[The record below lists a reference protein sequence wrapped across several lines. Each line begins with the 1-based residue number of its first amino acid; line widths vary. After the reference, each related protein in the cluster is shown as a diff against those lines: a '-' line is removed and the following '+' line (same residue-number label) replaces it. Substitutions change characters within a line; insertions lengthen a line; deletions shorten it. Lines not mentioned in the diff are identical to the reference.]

1 MPPVTLVLPPLTQ
14 LNTPYPSTA
23 YLTHFLRGRGV
34 AAEQLDLGIELV
46 DALFCRE
53 GLARVFDALGQ
64 IDALPEEAWRA
75 LALADRH
82 LHAVD
87 PVMAFL
93 RGADSGLALL
103 LLHSPLIPQ
112 GPATGRFDAA
122 PFGPMG
128 TADAARHLATLYLQ
142 DLVSL
147 VQVLDPGFG
156 LARYQHH
163 LAIGAASYDPL
174 HQRLQQ
180 TTLVDAALDALTD
193 ARLPDVAGRVVGLSV
208 PFPGN
213 LYGALRIGRRL
224 KARGATVL
232 MGGGYVNT
240 ELREVDEPRLW
251 ACVDGL
257 TYDDGEGPLLA
268 WLEYLDGGPDQ
279 RHRTR
284 TAEGPI
290 ERAAVPQPFTVAGT
304 YDGLPLDRYLQLVDT
319 LNPAHRLW
327 ADGRWNK
334 ITLAHGC
341 YWRKCSFCDVH
352 LDYVG
357 GYHTTSV
364 GRIVDEMERLVVET
378 GQRGFHF
385 VDEAAP
391 PKVLVGVARELLA
404 RGLAITW
411 WGNIRFEKAFTP
423 DVCRL
428 LAASGLVMVTG
439 GLEVAC
445 DRLLERIRKGVTVEQ
460 VVRAAHAF
468 EEAGVRVHAYLMY
481 GFPTQTDQESIDA
494 MEVVRQLFSEKVLSS
509 AFWHRF
515 VLTRHAP
522 IFRDLEAFGVTL
534 PPEAEGPRFAANDL
548 PHLDPQGGDHD
559 AFDAVLPRALRAWM
573 QGDGVERPVTSWFD
587 VPMPPSTMAPDRV
600 RAALI
605 DGVEGGGSRL
615 LWLGGTPLETDDG
628 VHLHTADGVVVVPVT
643 GDVAEWLC
651 EVLEAAVPGSD
662 GLRLHDAVD
671 VFPGAWKAFEGWWS
685 ELRRVGLLCLP

>member
-1 MPPVTLVLPPLTQ
+1 MPAVSLVLPPLTQ

-23 YLTHFLRGRGV
+23 YLARFLATRGV
-34 AAEQLDLGIELV
+34 DVDQHDLGIALV
-46 DALFCRE
+46 DALFSRS
-53 GLARVFDALGQ
+53 GLERVFGALEEL
-64 IDALPEEAWRA
+64 DALPEGAWRA
-75 LALADRH
+75 LSLADAH
-82 LHAVD
+82 LSAVD
-87 PVMAFL
+87 PVMSYL
-93 RGADSGLALL
+93 RGEDSGLALQ
-103 LLHSPLIPQ
+103 LLHSPLIPR
-112 GPATGRFDAA
+112 GPATERFDPT

-142 DLVSL
+142 DLVAL
-147 VQVLDPGFG
+147 VQLLDPGFE
-156 LARYQHH
+156 LARYQHQ
-163 LAIGAASYDPL
+163 LAVGAASFDPL
-174 HQRLQQ
+174 AQRLSAS
-180 TTLVDAALDALTD
+180 TLVDEALEALVD
-193 ARLPDVAGRVVGLSV
+193 LHLPDVHGRLVGLSV

-224 KARGATVL
+224 KERGATVL

-251 ACVDGL
+251 DYVDAL

-268 WLEYLDGGPDQ
+268 WVDFLDGGPDR

-284 TAEGPI
+284 TAAGPVDHPAP
-290 ERAAVPQPFTVAGT
+290 RVPFTVAGT

-357 GYHTTSV
+357 GYHTTNAAH
-364 GRIVDEMERLVVET
+364 IVDEMERLVAET

-391 PKVLVGVARELLA
+391 PKVLVAVAEELLA
-404 RGLAITW
+404 RGLSVTW

-468 EEAGVRVHAYLMY
+468 ETAGVRVHAYLMY

-494 MEVVRQLFSEKVLSS
+494 MEVVRQLFAAGVLSS

-522 IFRDLEAFGVTL
+522 VYRDLEGYGVEL
-534 PPEAEGPRFAANDL
+534 PPEALARRFAANDL
-548 PHLDPQGGDHD
+548 PHLDPTGGDHD
-559 AFDAVLPRALRAWM
+559 AFDAVLPIALRAWM
-573 QGDGVERPVTSWFD
+573 QGEGLDRPVHDWFD
-587 VPMPPSTMAPDRV
+587 APMPSTTQAPDRV
-600 RAALI
+600 LRALA
-605 DGVEGGGSRL
+605 DGPPERGRRL
-615 LWLGGTPLETDDG
+615 LWLGGTPLEGDDG
-628 VHLHTADGVVVVPVT
+628 VWLHTPDGSGRLPLT
-643 GDVAEWLC
+643 GDGAEWLA
-651 EVLEAAVPGSD
+651 EVLDAARPGGERLGEKEALDACPVDVGGLQPAWDELKRLGL
-662 GLRLHDAVD
+662 LRL
-671 VFPGAWKAFEGWWS
+671 P
-685 ELRRVGLLCLP
+685 